1 MFYESSMQV
10 SDFKVFKTIR
20 SFGDSIYNHK
30 IEIHKTN
37 QEQADLL
44 EYILSFNN
52 KTKLRSVEDKNKK
65 MIFLIVQEIF
75 MRVEN

>member
-10 SDFKVFKTIR
+10 SAFKVFKTIR

-44 EYILSFNN
+44 EYILSFNS

-65 MIFLIVQEIF
+65 MMFLIVQEIF

>member
-65 MIFLIVQEIF
+65 MMFLIVQEIF